1 VKILHISC
9 AEEVSV
15 SFTQLVGN
23 KEIYYA
29 FLSSSGG
36 TLKKHVRI
44 LLVRGTV
51 TEWMEYTPEN
61 IASVDDTEPD
71 KSWNTE

>member
-9 AEEVSV
+9 AEEVSAP
-15 SFTQLVGN
+15 FIRLVGN

-36 TLKKHVRI
+36 TLKKYVHI
-44 LLVRGTV
+44 LPVPGTV
-51 TEWMEYTPEN
+51 TEW
-61 IASVDDTEPD
+61 
-71 KSWNTE
+71 